1 MIEIN
6 LIPDVK
12 QELLKA
18 QSQRAQ
24 VITLSLYA
32 GLGAL
37 GLVILLAVYVFAVQ
51 GVRSAIADDII
62 KRGNEDL
69 SRVEDLSKV
78 LTIQNQLEQIAVL
91 NEDKKRDSRIF
102 DVLQAVL
109 PPAPNQVLVSS
120 LALDV
125 EQTSLVLEGQTSSF
139 DTLEIFKKTISGA
152 VVTYAEDGA
161 EQSVRL
167 ADNISIGNVSY
178 GEDATGARVLR
189 FTLSFAY
196 PDSLFSAKV
205 PSILI
210 KLTNEG
216 NVTDSFLGI
225 PRSIF
230 VQPAEREQP

>member
-18 QSQRAQ
+18 QSQRAR
-24 VITLSLYA
+24 VITISLYA
-32 GLGAL
+32 GLTAL

-62 KRGNEDL
+62 KRGNEEL
-69 SRVEDLSKV
+69 SQVEDLSKI
-78 LTIQNQLEQIAVL
+78 LTIQNQLAQIDVL
-91 NEDKKRDSRIF
+91 NQDKKRDSRIF
-102 DVLQAVL
+102 DVLEAVL

-125 EQTSLVLEGQTSSF
+125 EQTSLVIEGQTSSF
-139 DTLEIFKKTISGA
+139 DTLEVFKKTISGA
-152 VVTYAEDGA
+152 VVTYTEEGE
-161 EQSVRL
+161 EQSITL
-167 ADNISIGNVSY
+167 AQDISISNVSY

-189 FTLSFAY
+189 FTLSFSY
-196 PDSLFSAKV
+196 PVELFSAQI

-216 NVTDSFLGI
+216 NVTDSYLGI

-230 VQPAEREQP
+230 VDAAEGGQQ

>member
-6 LIPDVK
+6 LVPDVK

-18 QSQRAQ
+18 QSQRAR
-24 VITLSLYA
+24 VITISLYA

-37 GLVILLAVYVFAVQ
+37 GVVILLAVYVFAVQ

-62 KRGNEDL
+62 RRGNEEL
-69 SRVEDLSKV
+69 SQVEDLSKI
-78 LTIQNQLEQIAVL
+78 LTIQNQLAQIDVL
-91 NEDKKRDSRIF
+91 NETKKRDSRIF
-102 DVLQAVL
+102 DVLAAVL

-125 EQTSLVLEGQTSSF
+125 EQSSLVIEGQTSSF
-139 DTLEIFKKTISGA
+139 DTLEVFKKTISGA
-152 VVTYAEDGA
+152 VVTYAEEGE
-161 EQSVRL
+161 EQSVIL
-167 ADNISIGNVSY
+167 AEDISISNVSY

-189 FTLSFAY
+189 FNISFTY
-196 PDSLFSAKV
+196 PEQLFAASI
-205 PSILI
+205 PSVVI

-230 VQPAEREQP
+230 VDATEGGQN